1 MEPPFV
7 SSISYFSNCDYIIFM
22 KGHVGYL
29 LKPIQSHQRWYF
41 SNNQFI
47 DLDKLASFYDGN
59 IGL

>member
-1 MEPPFV
+1 
-7 SSISYFSNCDYIIFM
+7 M

-41 SNNQFI
+41 NNNQFI
-47 DLDKLASFYDGN
+47 DLDKLASFYDEN